1 MVSSFRYLFFLQE
14 VGVKEGWRAALE
26 AENCRPARWKQ
37 SALWIG
43 TYSRLSP
50 RRLRRLELT
59 HSSEQERIKFISTL
73 VPEGCYVPGGHKI
86 NIDLIECCP
95 LVSSFPF
102 FPPDPPVAS
111 LDPWKLRI
119 DEILR
124 QVKENLNI
132 NTFSLPFGL
141 LSPLYCALCIPM
153 DGNTGSTTNSNILP
167 AFKMT
172 PEVISF
178 LFNFARDYNDP

>member
-1 MVSSFRYLFFLQE
+1 MVSSFRYLFFLHE
-14 VGVKEGWRAALE
+14 VDVKEGWRAALE

-37 SALWIG
+37 SALRIG

-102 FPPDPPVAS
+102 FSSDPPVAS

-119 DEILR
+119 DEVLR
-124 QVKENLNI
+124 QVKENFEHKHF
-132 NTFSLPFGL
+132 FSALWPP
-141 LSPLYCALCIPM
+141 LSPLLCLMHP
-153 DGNTGSTTNSNILP
+153 DGRKYRLNHKQQHSPSIQDD
-167 AFKMT
+167 
-172 PEVISF
+172 S
-178 LFNFARDYNDP
+178 

>member
-1 MVSSFRYLFFLQE
+1 MVSSFRYLFFLHE
-14 VGVKEGWRAALE
+14 VGVKEGCRAALE
-26 AENCRPARWKQ
+26 AGNCRPARWKQ

-95 LVSSFPF
+95 LVSSFLF
-102 FPPDPPVAS
+102 FPPI
-111 LDPWKLRI
+111 LWRLLRI
-119 DEILR
+119 L
-124 QVKENLNI
+124 
-132 NTFSLPFGL
+132 
-141 LSPLYCALCIPM
+141 
-153 DGNTGSTTNSNILP
+153 GNYVLMK
-167 AFKMT
+167 F
-172 PEVISF
+172 
-178 LFNFARDYNDP
+178 